1 MAARYGQLQKLQYS
15 AEDDGRS
22 TTTGYPQFVPQT
34 EGNSR
39 NEKNQ
44 RVFHVMRGAAY
55 EPQGRGYNGHYYDRD
70 E

>member
-1 MAARYGQLQKLQYS
+1 MAARYGQLQELQYS

-22 TTTGYPQFVPQT
+22 TTTGHPQFVPQT

-44 RVFHVMRGAAY
+44 RVLHVMRGAAY
-55 EPQGRGYNGHYYDRD
+55 EP
-70 E
+70 